1 MGRYDYNG
9 DTYRLVVRMPTA
21 IHELFIARIEDSIL
35 SQLKTIRE
43 GSGDAA
49 AFARKVQPA
58 RSTEIFFP
66 VENAPFS
73 KQSKYEP
80 DASFWHEDAKYPGVI
95 VEVAYLQKRKRLF
108 RLAENYLL
116 DSDANVQVVVGL
128 DIEYGKKGSRKAAL
142 SIWRTREFPTDDG
155 PELRAVQVVADNV
168 GQLVQHLLADA

>member
-1 MGRYDYNG
+1 M
-9 DTYRLVVRMPTA
+9 A
-21 IHELFIARIEDSIL
+21 IHELFIARIEDNIL

-43 GSGDAA
+43 GLGDAA

-95 VEVAYLQKRKRLF
+95 IEVAYSQKRKRLY
-108 RLAENYLL
+108 RLAENYLP
-116 DSDANVQVVVGL
+116 DSEASVQIVLV
-128 DIEYGKKGSRKAAL
+128 
-142 SIWRTREFPTDDG
+142 SI
-155 PELRAVQVVADNV
+155 
-168 GQLVQHLLADA
+168 LVQYTEH